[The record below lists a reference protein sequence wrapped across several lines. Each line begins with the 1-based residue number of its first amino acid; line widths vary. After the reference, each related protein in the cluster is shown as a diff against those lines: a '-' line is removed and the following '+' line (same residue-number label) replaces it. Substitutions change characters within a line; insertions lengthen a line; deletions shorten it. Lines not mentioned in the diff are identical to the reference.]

1 MVGARIEPQPPM
13 SLIIR
18 RAEPNDAALVH
29 GFVVKLAEYE
39 KLGHEV
45 EATVEQV
52 RAHLFGEDPKV
63 FCEIAELGGEPVGFA
78 LWFYTFS
85 TFQGRHGIWLEDLF
99 VDPVARGTG
108 VGKALLAH
116 LARRCVDEGLGR
128 FEWWVL
134 DWNEPAI
141 EFYKSQGAVM
151 QDEWTVCRVSGA
163 ELTALA
169 GKP

>member
-1 MVGARIEPQPPM
+1 M

-18 RAEPNDAALVH
+18 RAESADAALVH
-29 GFVVKLAEYE
+29 GFIVKLAEYE
-39 KLGHEV
+39 KLSHEV
-45 EATVEQV
+45 EASVEQIG
-52 RAHLFGEDPKV
+52 AQLFGDDPKV
-63 FCEIAELGGEPVGFA
+63 FCEIAELDGEPVGFA

-85 TFQGRHGIWLEDLF
+85 TFQGRHGIWLEDLY
-99 VDPVARGTG
+99 VDPETRGKGIGT
-108 VGKALLAH
+108 ALLAA
-116 LARRCVDEGLGR
+116 LAKRCVDEGLGR

-141 EFYKSQGAVM
+141 QFYQSQGAVM
-151 QDEWTVCRVSGA
+151 QNEWTVCRVSGA

>member
-1 MVGARIEPQPPM
+1 M

-18 RAEPNDAALVH
+18 RAESADAALVH
-29 GFVVKLAEYE
+29 GFIVKLAEYE
-39 KLGHEV
+39 KLSHEV
-45 EATVEQV
+45 EASVEQIG
-52 RAHLFGEDPKV
+52 AQLFGDDPKV
-63 FCEIAELGGEPVGFA
+63 FCEIAELDGEPVGFA

-85 TFQGRHGIWLEDLF
+85 TFQGRHGIWLEDLY
-99 VDPVARGTG
+99 VDPETRGKG
-108 VGKALLAH
+108 IGKALLAA
-116 LARRCVDEGLGR
+116 LAKRCVDEGLGR

-141 EFYKSQGAVM
+141 QFYQSQGAVM
-151 QDEWTVCRVSGA
+151 QNEWTVCRVSGA

>member
-1 MVGARIEPQPPM
+1 M

-18 RAEPNDAALVH
+18 RAESADAALVH

-39 KLGHEV
+39 KLSHEV
-45 EATVEQV
+45 EASVEQIG
-52 RAHLFGEDPKV
+52 AQLFGDDPKV
-63 FCEIAELGGEPVGFA
+63 FCEIAELDGEPVGFA

-85 TFQGRHGIWLEDLF
+85 TFQGRHGIWLEDLY
-99 VDPVARGTG
+99 VDPETRGKG
-108 VGKALLAH
+108 IGKALLAA
-116 LARRCVDEGLGR
+116 LAKRCVDEGLGR

-141 EFYKSQGAVM
+141 QFYQSQGAVM
-151 QDEWTVCRVSGA
+151 QNEWTVCRVSGA